1 MLPFHNQT
9 PFCIRIFS
17 MLIIRP
23 PFSSSP
29 GGVNWS
35 RTEFEIEN
43 CFCTSFLGELFA
55 LKSAGE
61 KEKKK
66 SEKSCRL

>member
-1 MLPFHNQT
+1 
-9 PFCIRIFS
+9 

-35 RTEFEIEN
+35 RTEFEIED

-61 KEKKK
+61 REKKK